1 MPFQASETTDEGTGL
16 LQYVL
21 DGPGGSHVAVA
32 PALGC
37 NCIRWQVAGRD
48 MLYAPPLAELA
59 ERPTRGGIPVLFPFP
74 NRIREGRF
82 TWAGR
87 SYELPCNDST
97 KANAIHGFSP
107 RVPWRMQECSAER
120 ERGHIAADFIGSRDA
135 GVGPK
140 LWPAD
145 PRLALRIELTERA
158 LRLEAT
164 VNNRDETPLPFGIG
178 YHPYFAISPG
188 DRIETPAC
196 SRWEL
201 HDSLPTGK
209 LLPLQSND
217 DLRHARAVEDL
228 TLDDIYTK
236 FPAAQ
241 PTDELIERGRV
252 LYADGGA
259 LVVRA
264 SSVFRDLV
272 VFTPPHRKAVC
283 LEPYT
288 CPTDAVN
295 LAVRGLDVGWQ
306 VLAPGQSWH
315 AVVEFSV
322 ES

>member
-1 MPFQASETTDEGTGL
+1 MPFQASETIDEATGL

-21 DGPGGSHVAVA
+21 DGPGGSHAAVV
-32 PALGC
+32 PTLGC
-37 NCIRWQVAGRD
+37 NCVRWQVAGRD

-74 NRIREGRF
+74 NRIRDGRF

-97 KANAIHGFSP
+97 KTNAIHGFSP
-107 RVPWRMQECSAER
+107 RVAWRVQECSAER
-120 ERGHIAADFIGSRDA
+120 ERGHIAADFVGSRDA
-135 GVGPK
+135 GVGPE
-140 LWPAD
+140 LWPGD
-145 PRLALRIELTERA
+145 PHLALRIELTERS

-164 VNNRDETPLPFGIG
+164 VTNRSDGPLPFGMG
-178 YHPYFAISPG
+178 YHPYFAVSPG

-201 HDSLPTGK
+201 RDSLPTGNV
-209 LLPLQSND
+209 LPLESKY

-228 TLDDIYTK
+228 TLDDIYTN
-236 FPAAQ
+236 FPTAE
-241 PTDELIERGRV
+241 PVNGLVERGRV

-264 SSVFRDLV
+264 SPVFRELV

-288 CPTDAVN
+288 CPTDAAN
-295 LAVRGLDVGWQ
+295 LAARGLDVGWQ
-306 VLAPGQSWH
+306 ILAPGQTWH
-315 AVVEFSV
+315 AAVEFRVVS
-322 ES
+322 